1 MEKDIVAS
9 DISEPTLLNEMAGSG
24 TSTASEVEE
33 RPTNVQYVSQDVEE
47 GPQSVQEPVN
57 IQGPT
62 EINR

>member
-1 MEKDIVAS
+1 VEKDIVAS
-9 DISEPTLLNEMAGSG
+9 DISEPTPLNEMAGSG

-33 RPTNVQYVSQDVEE
+33 GPTNVQYVSQDVEE